1 MLLPDI
7 SIKRPVFATMIIAAV
22 ILFGIISRQRI
33 GVALYPDVD
42 FPIVSITTT
51 LSGASPEVSETEL
64 TDPIEESISSIEGL
78 KRITSSSLQGA
89 SQVTIEFEL
98 DREINVATQ
107 DVRDKVALANRY
119 LPKDITPPT
128 IGKVDIS
135 AQPIIW
141 IAVNGNMPRKHL
153 AQIADEVFKP
163 QFETL
168 VGVGGIMIGGL
179 QEREMRIWLDAK
191 KMEAYHVTAAD
202 VEQAILNKN
211 VELPGGRIESSTRE
225 LTVKT
230 IGELKD
236 TSAFNNLI
244 ITYSGNSPVKLK
256 DIGFAEDGVED
267 VRSLGRFMGINSI
280 GLGVTPR
287 SGANHVAVCNRVK
300 ETMHKIQSTAPD
312 GINLDVAF
320 DSSEFIKNSISDVQ
334 FDLLF
339 GGILAALV
347 VFLFLRNIASTI
359 IVALAIPTS
368 ILGTFSIM
376 YSFGFNMNTMT
387 MLALSLC
394 VGLVIDDAIVV
405 LENIF
410 RHKELGEDKVQASH
424 KGTNEIAFAATAAT
438 LSIVAVFIPV
448 AFIEGLVGRFYFQ
461 FGVIVSAAVLISL
474 FVSLTLTPM
483 LCSKFLRS
491 EKKHGRLYDSLEK
504 AFTVVEQSYRKWLKY
519 CLDRRGKVLSCAFI
533 IFILSLLFFKILN
546 LELVQKEDRDD
557 FIVMLECPVG
567 TSLEYADKK
576 LAESEKIILDL
587 PETISLFA
595 LMGAGGATASANKGW
610 LFITLSKAKERERT
624 QEEIMVLLRKKLN
637 NLPGIV
643 AYVESLSALG
653 GGMGGRNAPL
663 QFNIKGPDLSEIS
676 KISKDVINELRKI
689 DGIVDVG
696 SDMELTKPEIL
707 VKVNRDKAADLGID
721 IRSIA
726 SAINTLIGGK
736 EAGQFKHH
744 GKSYDVRIRLVPEQR
759 VSLEDIN
766 RLLVRNKK
774 GDLIR
779 LSNIV
784 DVREDVGPNIIN
796 RSNRLR
802 SVTISANLESGKTLG
817 DAVKDAKKILKT
829 NVPSMYTAE
838 FSGQAE
844 TMAETR
850 NSFIFAFFLTI
861 LITYMVLA
869 SQFESFIHPFTVMV
883 ALPLSAIGALGGLF
897 LTGNSINI
905 MSLIGMLMLVGLVV
919 KNSILLVDYANK
931 LRDQGLPI
939 KEAVLQA
946 GPIRLRPILMTA
958 ISTIAGVLPVA
969 IGLGTGGEVRAPMAI
984 AVIGGLTTSTFLTLF
999 VVPVTYILFDDMINK
1014 LKPKT
1019 YKNND
1024 I

>member
-1 MLLPDI
+1 VLLPDI
-7 SIKRPVFATMIIAAV
+7 SIKRPVFATMIIAALV
-22 ILFGIISRQRI
+22 LFGIISRQRI

-89 SQVTIEFEL
+89 SQVIIEFEL
-98 DREINVATQ
+98 DREINVAVQ

-168 VGVGGIMIGGL
+168 VGVGSIMIGGL

-230 IGELKD
+230 IGELKN
-236 TSAFNNLI
+236 TAEFNNLI
-244 ITYSGNSPVKLK
+244 ISYSGNSPVRLK

-267 VRSLGRFMGINSI
+267 VRSLGRFMGVNSI

-300 ETMHKIQSTAPD
+300 DTMKKIQSTAPK

-347 VFLFLRNIASTI
+347 VFLFLRNIACTI

-368 ILGTFSIM
+368 IIGTFSIM

-448 AFIEGLVGRFYFQ
+448 AFIEGLIGRFYFQ

-483 LCSKFLRS
+483 LCSKFLRT

-504 AFTVVEQSYRKWLKY
+504 SFSAVEKSYRKWLEY
-519 CLDRRGKVLSCAFI
+519 CLDRRGKVLFSAFI
-533 IFILSLLFFKILN
+533 IFILSLLFFKILD

-576 LAESEKIILDL
+576 LAEAEKIILDL

-610 LFITLSKAKERERT
+610 LFITLSGAKERERT
-624 QEEIMVLLRKKLN
+624 QDEIMVLLRKELN

-663 QFNIKGPDLSEIS
+663 QFNIKGPDLTKIS
-676 KISKDVINELRKI
+676 NISKDVIDELRKI
-689 DGIVDVG
+689 EGIVDVG

-707 VKVNRDKAADLGID
+707 VSVNRDKAADLGID

-726 SAINTLIGGK
+726 STINTLIGGK
-736 EAGQFKHH
+736 EAGQFKHD
-744 GKSYDVRIRLVPEQR
+744 GKSYDVRIRLIPEQR

-817 DAVKDAKKILKT
+817 DAVKDVKKILKT
-829 NVPSMYTAE
+829 SVPSMYTAE

-883 ALPLSAIGALGGLF
+883 ALPLSAVGALGGLY

-931 LRDQGLPI
+931 LRDQGLPT

-984 AVIGGLTTSTFLTLF
+984 AVIGGLTTSTILTLF
-999 VVPVTYILFDDMINK
+999 VVPVTYILFDDIINK

>member
-1 MLLPDI
+1 VLLPDI
-7 SIKRPVFATMIIAAV
+7 SIKRPVFATMIIAALV
-22 ILFGIISRQRI
+22 LFGIISRQRI

-89 SQVTIEFEL
+89 SQVIIEFEL
-98 DREINVATQ
+98 DREINVAVQ

-153 AQIADEVFKP
+153 GQSADEVFKP

-225 LTVKT
+225 LTIKT
-230 IGELKD
+230 IGELKN
-236 TSAFNNLI
+236 TAEFNNLI
-244 ITYSGNSPVKLK
+244 ISYSGNSPVRLK

-267 VRSLGRFMGINSI
+267 VRSLGRFMGVNSI

-300 ETMHKIQSTAPD
+300 DTMKKIQSTAPK

-347 VFLFLRNIASTI
+347 VFLFLRNIACTI

-368 ILGTFSIM
+368 IIGTFSIM

-394 VGLVIDDAIVV
+394 VGLVIDDAIDDAIVV

-448 AFIEGLVGRFYFQ
+448 AFIEGLIGRFYFQ

-483 LCSKFLRS
+483 LCSKFLRT
-491 EKKHGRLYDSLEK
+491 EKKHGRLYDSL
-504 AFTVVEQSYRKWLKY
+504 
-519 CLDRRGKVLSCAFI
+519 
-533 IFILSLLFFKILN
+533 FFKILD

-576 LAESEKIILDL
+576 LAEAEKIILDL

-610 LFITLSKAKERERT
+610 LFITLSGAKERERT
-624 QEEIMVLLRKKLN
+624 QDEIMVLLRKELN

-663 QFNIKGPDLSEIS
+663 QFNIKGPDLTKIS
-676 KISKDVINELRKI
+676 NISKDVIDELRKI
-689 DGIVDVG
+689 EGIVDVG

-707 VKVNRDKAADLGID
+707 VSVNRDKAADLGID

-726 SAINTLIGGK
+726 STINTLIGGK
-736 EAGQFKHH
+736 EAGQFKHD
-744 GKSYDVRIRLVPEQR
+744 GKSYDVRIRLIPEQR

-817 DAVKDAKKILKT
+817 DAVKDVKKILKT
-829 NVPSMYTAE
+829 SVPSMYTAE

-883 ALPLSAIGALGGLF
+883 ALPLSAVGALGGLY

-931 LRDQGLPI
+931 LRDQGLPT

-984 AVIGGLTTSTFLTLF
+984 AVIGGLTTSTILTLF
-999 VVPVTYILFDDMINK
+999 VVPVTYILFDDIINK

>member
-1 MLLPDI
+1 MLLPEI
-7 SIKRPVFATMIIAAV
+7 SIKKPVFATMIIAAL
-22 ILFGIISRQRI
+22 ILFGLISRERI

-78 KRITSSSLQGA
+78 KRINSSSSQG
-89 SQVTIEFEL
+89 SSSVTVEFEL
-98 DREINVATQ
+98 DREINVAAQ
-107 DVRDKVALANRY
+107 DVRDKIAMANRY
-119 LPKDITPPT
+119 LPKDINPPT

-135 AQPIIW
+135 GHPIIW
-141 IAVNGNMPRKHL
+141 IAVNGNLPTKHL

-191 KMEAYHVTAAD
+191 KMEAYHITASD

-211 VELPGGRIESSTRE
+211 VELPGGRIESKTRE

-230 IGELKD
+230 IGELQTTND
-236 TSAFNNLI
+236 FNNLI
-244 ITYSGNSPVKLK
+244 ISYSGNSPIRLK

-267 VRSLGRFMGINSI
+267 VRSLSRFQGINSI
-280 GLGVTPR
+280 GMGVIPR
-287 SGANHVAVCNRVK
+287 SGANHVDVCNRVK
-300 ETMHKIQSTAPD
+300 ETVQKIQEAAPE
-312 GINLDVAF
+312 GMNLDIAF
-320 DSSEFIKNSISDVQ
+320 DSSDFIKNSISDVQ

-347 VFLFLRNIASTI
+347 VFLFLRNMASTV

-368 ILGTFSIM
+368 IIGTFSIM

-410 RHKELGEDKVQASH
+410 RHRELGENKFQAAH

-448 AFIEGLVGRFYFQ
+448 AFIEGLIGRFYFQ
-461 FGVIVSAAVLISL
+461 FGIIVSAAVLISL

-483 LCSKFLRS
+483 LCSKFLKV
-491 EKKHGRLYDSLEK
+491 EKKHGKLYDTLEK
-504 AFTVVEQSYRKWLKY
+504 SFTAIELSYRKWLAY
-519 CLDRRGKVLSCAFI
+519 CLDRRGLVISSAFI
-533 IFILSLLFFKILN
+533 IFVLSLLFFKVLN
-546 LELVQKEDRDD
+546 LELVQKEDRND
-557 FIVMLECPVG
+557 FIVRFECPVG
-567 TSLEYADKK
+567 TSLKYADIK
-576 LAESEKIILDL
+576 LADAEKIILDL
-587 PETISLFA
+587 PETIGLFA
-595 LMGAGGATASANKGW
+595 MMGAGGSSSAANKGW
-610 LFITLSKAKERERT
+610 LFVTLSDAKERDRT
-624 QEEIMVLLRKKLN
+624 QDEIMIMLRKKLN
-637 NLPGIV
+637 KIPGMV
-643 AYVESLSALG
+643 AYVENLSALG

-663 QFNIKGPDLSEIS
+663 QFSIKGPNLSEIA
-676 KISKDVINELRKI
+676 KISKDVINQLRKI

-707 VKVNRDKAADLGID
+707 VRVNRDKAADLGID
-721 IRSIA
+721 VRAIA
-726 SAINTLIGGK
+726 SVINTLIGGR
-736 EAGQFKHH
+736 EAGQFKHD

-759 VSLEDIN
+759 VSLSDIN

-779 LSNIV
+779 LGNIV

-802 SVTISANLESGKTLG
+802 SVTISANLEGEKTLG
-817 DAVKDAKKILKT
+817 DAVKDAKKILGAT
-829 NVPSMYTAE
+829 VPSMYTTE

-844 TMAETR
+844 TMEETR
-850 NSFIFAFFLTI
+850 NSFLFAFFLTI

-869 SQFESFIHPFTVMV
+869 SQFESFIHPFTVMI
-883 ALPLSAIGALGGLF
+883 ALPLSVVGALGGLYI
-897 LTGNSINI
+897 TGNSINI

-919 KNSILLVDYANK
+919 KNSILLVDYTNK
-931 LRDQGLPI
+931 LREQGLSM

-946 GPIRLRPILMTA
+946 GPVRLRPILMTA

-999 VVPVTYILFDDMINK
+999 VVPATYTLLNDISGK
-1014 LKPKT
+1014 LKYNISKL
-1019 YKNND
+1019 KS
-1024 I
+1024 

>member
-1 MLLPDI
+1 
-7 SIKRPVFATMIIAAV
+7 MIIAALV
-22 ILFGIISRQRI
+22 LFGIISREKL

-51 LSGASPEVSETEL
+51 LSGASPEVIETEL
-64 TDPIEESISSIEGL
+64 TDPIEESVSSVEGL
-78 KRITSSSLQGA
+78 KRITSSSSQGA
-89 SQVTIEFEL
+89 SRIIIEFEL
-98 DREINVATQ
+98 DRDINIAAQ
-107 DVRDKVALANRY
+107 DVRDKIALANRD

-128 IGKVDIS
+128 TGKVDIS
-135 AQPIIW
+135 ANPIIW
-141 IAVNGNMPRKHL
+141 IAVNGNMARKHL
-153 AQIADEVFKP
+153 AQISDEVFKP

-168 VGVGGIMIGGL
+168 VGVGNVMIGGL

-230 IGELKD
+230 IGELKSTED
-236 TSAFNNLI
+236 FNNLI
-244 ITYSGNSPVKLK
+244 ITYVGSSPVRLK

-267 VRSLGRFMGINSI
+267 VRSLGRFMGVNSI
-280 GLGVTPR
+280 GMGIIPR
-287 SGANHVAVCNRVK
+287 SGANHVEVCNRVK
-300 ETMHKIQSTAPD
+300 ETMRRLQESAPD
-312 GINLDVAF
+312 GINLDIAF

-339 GGILAALV
+339 GGLLAALV

-368 ILGTFSIM
+368 IIGTFSIM
-376 YSFGFNMNTMT
+376 YAFGFNMNTMT

-410 RHKELGEDKVQASH
+410 RHRELGEDMIQASH

-461 FGVIVSAAVLISL
+461 FGVTVSAAVLLSL

-483 LCSKFLRS
+483 LCSRFLKF
-491 EKKHGRLYDSLEK
+491 EKKDGKLYDNLEK
-504 AFTVVEQSYRKWLKY
+504 SFNTIEQSYQKMLAY
-519 CLDRRGKVLSCAFI
+519 CLENRAKVLTGAFI
-533 IFILSLLFFKILN
+533 IFILSLLFFKVLN
-546 LELVQKEDRDD
+546 LELVQKEDRND
-557 FIVMLECPVG
+557 FIVRLECPVG

-576 LAESEKIILDL
+576 LADCEKIILDL

-595 LMGAGGATASANKGW
+595 LMGAGGGAASTNKGW
-610 LFITLSKAKERERT
+610 LFITLSDAKKRKRS
-624 QEEIMVLLRKKLN
+624 QDEIMELLRKELN
-637 NLPGIV
+637 NLPGII
-643 AYVESLSALG
+643 AYVESLTALG
-653 GGMGGRNAPL
+653 GGMGTRNAPL

-676 KISKDVINELRKI
+676 KISKNVIDKLRKI
-689 DGIVDVG
+689 DGIVGVG
-696 SDMELTKPEIL
+696 TDMELTKPEIL

-721 IRSIA
+721 VRSIA
-726 SAINTLIGGK
+726 STINTLIGGK
-736 EAGQFKHH
+736 EAGQFKHD

-759 VSLEDIN
+759 VSLDDIN

-784 DVREDVGPNIIN
+784 EINEDVGPNIIN

-802 SVTISANLESGKTLG
+802 SVTISANLEGEKTLG

-829 NVPSMYTAE
+829 TVPSMYTAE

-883 ALPLSAIGALGGLF
+883 ALPLSAVGALGGLY

-919 KNSILLVDYANK
+919 KNSILLVDYTNK
-931 LRDQGLPI
+931 LRDQGFSV
-939 KEAVLQA
+939 KEAVLKA
-946 GPIRLRPILMTA
+946 GPVRLRPILMTA

-984 AVIGGLTTSTFLTLF
+984 AVIGGLTTSTILTLF
-999 VVPVTYILFDDMINK
+999 VVPVTYILFDDIINK